1 MRTTL
6 ATLCALLFLG
16 GCDRRHGPEAGAA
29 LDRAGNDPFTKTAA
43 AGDAVDTALDWQ
55 PVPPAL
61 PPGARFA
68 LVEGDPGQSGPFR
81 LRMELPDGYEVQ
93 PHYHPVSETIE
104 VLEGT
109 FLHGRG
115 REWDEARLMPLVAGE
130 AVHLAAGEPHFVR
143 TRGRTVIEVR
153 STGPFGTT
161 YVNPADDPQA
171 TATR

>member
-6 ATLCALLFLG
+6 ATLCPLLLLG
-16 GCDRRHGPEAGAA
+16 ACEHRGDRETRVVAAANGDVAGA
-29 LDRAGNDPFTKTAA
+29 
-43 AGDAVDTALDWQ
+43 ALDWQ

-61 PPGARFA
+61 PPGARVA
-68 LVEGDPGQSGPFR
+68 VLEGDAAQAGPFR
-81 LRMELPDGYEVQ
+81 FRLEMPDGYEAR

-104 VLEGT
+104 VIEGT

-115 REWDEARLMPLVAGE
+115 TEWDEAELKPLVAGE
-130 AVHLAAGEPHFVR
+130 VADLAAEEPHFVR

-153 STGPFGTT
+153 TSGPFGMT